1 MKVPI
6 SQIRNYSGVTILAL
20 LPLAAL
26 FGNAPADIALVLTV
40 IVFLGTSESIF
51 QTLKQSRFMQL
62 SAVFW
67 LWILLCSAVSLFPK
81 HSFQDSLPW
90 IRFPLYAFA
99 LSIWLSAR
107 YQSHRNAF
115 LTSAVIG
122 SIIQFSVMGYQF
134 VSRRM
139 AEDLIVGAAAR
150 LTGTFEKQMA
160 GWYIIGISLIIVLEI
175 LQMIRENKLIEKQR
189 IIGLFFVGLTSIFML
204 MSGEMINTIAFL
216 GTIFFFFVFRKVNNI
231 KNIIPS
237 LITVSLILI
246 LVVLF
251 AWLDQGLHDR
261 FTTAINYR
269 LPWLPTSDY
278 YPPLR
283 AGYEFASQH
292 LLFGVGPKNTFNYCQ
307 ALKEQGFIDTLKLFN
322 VDGCPWHPHNLY
334 LQIAAETGLVG
345 LALFSSIVVY
355 LLITAITA
363 FKKASGNNNIAIAIL
378 FVSLFPLQTYSQA
391 FGQSRNFYLW
401 TLIGFA
407 LSTVRTISER
417 DNSAHPNSKNT
428 GKYKNHVVNA

>member
-1 MKVPI
+1 MALPI
-6 SQIRNYSGVTILAL
+6 DKIRHYSGVTILAL
-20 LPLAAL
+20 LPIAAL

-40 IVFLGTSESIF
+40 IVFLGTSENLL
-51 QTLKQSRFMQL
+51 QTLKQSRFIQL
-62 SAVFW
+62 STIFW
-67 LWILLCSAVSLFPK
+67 LWILLCSALSLFPK

-99 LSIWLSAR
+99 LSIWLSAH

-115 LTSAVIG
+115 LTSAIIG

-134 VSRRM
+134 ISRRI
-139 AEDLIVGAAAR
+139 AEDFIVGAAAR

-160 GWYIIGISLIIVLEI
+160 GWYIVGISLIIVLEI
-175 LQMIRENKLIEKQR
+175 LQMVRENRLTDR
-189 IIGLFFVGLTSIFML
+189 RRVIGLFFVGLTSLFML
-204 MSGEMINTIAFL
+204 MSGELINTVAFL
-216 GTIFFFFVFRKVNNI
+216 GTVFFFFVFRRTNNI

-237 LITVSLILI
+237 LITFSLILI
-246 LVVLF
+246 IVVLF

-261 FTTAINYR
+261 FVTAINYR

-278 YPPLR
+278 YPPLK
-283 AGYEFASQH
+283 AGYEFALQN

-322 VDGCPWHPHNLY
+322 ADGCPWHPHNLY

-355 LLITAITA
+355 FLIAAIAA
-363 FKKASGNNNIAIAIL
+363 FKRADGSNNIAIAIL
-378 FVSLFPLQTYSQA
+378 FIALFPLQTYSQA

-417 DNSAHPNSKNT
+417 DNSEHRNFKNRD
-428 GKYKNHVVNA
+428 K